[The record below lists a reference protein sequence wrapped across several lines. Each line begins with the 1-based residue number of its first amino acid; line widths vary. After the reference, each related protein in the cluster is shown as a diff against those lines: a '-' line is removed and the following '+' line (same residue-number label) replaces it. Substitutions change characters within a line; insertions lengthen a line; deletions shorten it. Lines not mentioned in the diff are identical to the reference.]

1 MLIWHDGSS
10 RNDEC
15 APVDLFI
22 QVTSHSVR
30 SFSLLLPGPANPRSL
45 RDFSSFRRW
54 PLSARSVL
62 SS

>member
-22 QVTSHSVR
+22 QVTSHIAR
-30 SFSLLLPGPANPRSL
+30 DFSLLCRGQLIREACP
-45 RDFSSFRRW
+45 DFSSFRRW
-54 PLSARSVL
+54 PPPARSVL

>member
-22 QVTSHSVR
+22 QVTSHSV
-30 SFSLLLPGPANPRSL
+30 
-45 RDFSSFRRW
+45 SSFHFFCQGQLNREACGT
-54 PLSARSVL
+54 SAL
-62 SS
+62 FAGGLY